1 MFLFVCFILNENG
14 CEWVPRK
21 LQETAET
28 ISSMQRLLIEQQDV
42 IHCHEE
48 TIQNLDARCLS
59 QKHQQLSKTISK
71 TIVRIVFFQGRSIFD
86 LFQTVRSVFKATAC

>member
-1 MFLFVCFILNENG
+1 MDDVFLFVCFILNENG

-42 IHCHEE
+42 MHCHEE

-59 QKHQQLSKTISK
+59 QKHQQLSK